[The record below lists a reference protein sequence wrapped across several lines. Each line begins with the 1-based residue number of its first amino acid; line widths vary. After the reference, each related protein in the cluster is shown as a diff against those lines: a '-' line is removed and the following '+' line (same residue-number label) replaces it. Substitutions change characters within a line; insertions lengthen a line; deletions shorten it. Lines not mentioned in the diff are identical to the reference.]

1 MKHLLFKAVLLC
13 WLCFFL
19 CGCGGDNDKIST
31 GDIAKDFRLDTLAH
45 ERFYLN
51 QQKKK
56 VVVLVFW
63 TTWCNVCKAELVA
76 LKSLKDMPNSENL
89 VIAGICSDPENIN
102 EARQIAENL
111 NIDYPLLLDKSRIV
125 TTRYNISVFPTTIVI
140 DQRGI
145 VRFIRREY
153 NSAIINQVKTKVES
167 LFDSDERT
175 E

>member
-1 MKHLLFKAVLLC
+1 MKHLFFKTVLLC

-19 CGCGGDNDKIST
+19 YGCGRDNDEIST
-31 GDIAKDFRLDTLAH
+31 GDVAKDFRLDTLAH

-63 TTWCNVCKAELVA
+63 ATWCNVCKAELVE

-89 VIAGICSDPENIN
+89 VIAGICSDPENTN
-102 EARQIAENL
+102 EAKQIAENL
-111 NIDYPLLLDKSRIV
+111 NIEYPLLLDKSKIV

-145 VRFIRREY
+145 VRFIRRGY
-153 NSAIINQVKTKVES
+153 NSAIVNQVKTKVES
-167 LFDSDERT
+167 LFGPDVRT
-175 E
+175 